1 MKINEKSLKKV
12 VLLCLNVLYYI
23 CKANIPQEVLSMMT
37 TVAKMMESNP
47 KLTRYQIS
55 IALKNAGVTIARGR
69 AQTEI
74 SDKQFAKYKENLKEL
89 TAPKPKAEKKAT
101 TKKPTAKKPG
111 AVKAKTAKTI
121 SAKKPSAKKPTAKKP
136 TAKKPEAA
144 HAHSAPVA
152 ALSDTDGVHQA
163 I

>member
-1 MKINEKSLKKV
+1 
-12 VLLCLNVLYYI
+12 
-23 CKANIPQEVLSMMT
+23 MMT

-74 SDKQFAKYKENLKEL
+74 SDKQLAKYKENLKEL

-101 TKKPTAKKPG
+101 AKKP
-111 AVKAKTAKTI
+111 

-144 HAHSAPVA
+144 HAHSST
-152 ALSDTDGVHQA
+152 LSDTDGVHQA